1 MKFNELNLIEPILT
15 SLEKM
20 KYEEPTPIQEKTIP
34 VMLQGRDVLGCAQ
47 TGSGKTAAFALPI
60 LQKLSVEKAEHIR
73 SLIMTPTR
81 ELAIQI
87 CDNFNQYGKNLS
99 LTAGAIYGGVGYE
112 EQVEMLENGIAIL
125 AATPGRLLDLVN
137 QNYVSLRNVEIVVLD
152 EADRMLDMGFIKEIR
167 QIMKKIPKDRQTVM
181 FSATM
186 PKAIERL
193 ADTIMKDPETIMQ
206 DVVTD
211 TVDTVRQYVY
221 QVDACNKLELLTS
234 LIKSGE
240 VKNAIVF
247 TNTRNSAE
255 IVSKHLTKAYV
266 RARAIHSEKNQ
277 NSRQDALLQFKNK
290 KVQVLVATDVAARGL
305 DIKELSHVFN
315 YEIPDQPES
324 YIHRI
329 GRTGRAGAEGVAIN
343 FCCIDEMDDWKR
355 IEEHIGKEIPVLDS
369 QWSMKVFTKTAKP
382 VKRGVQKKDERIDIS
397 KVKDVSLDGKP
408 RKKKSNFQ
416 YHKERADR
424 AKRMEEEGSYGR
436 SGNRS
441 GTGKSFKWSDS
452 KKSNVSKGN
461 GSGKSYRT
469 ASSNGRKSNAGS
481 NKPTFRKSSGKSQ
494 GRFS

>member
-20 KYEEPTPIQEKTIP
+20 KYAEPTPIQEKTIP
-34 VMLQGRDVLGCAQ
+34 IMLQGRDVLGCAQ

-60 LQKLSVEKAEHIR
+60 LQLLAKEQSEQIR
-73 SLIMTPTR
+73 ALIMTPTR

-87 CDNFNQYGKNLS
+87 CDNMNQYGENLS
-99 LTAGAIYGGVGYE
+99 LSAGAVYGGVDYD
-112 EQVEMLENGIAIL
+112 EQIEMLENGIDIL
-125 AATPGRLLDLVN
+125 VATPGRLLDLVN
-137 QNYVSLRNVEIVVLD
+137 QHYVRLNEIEIVVLD

-167 QIMKKIPKDRQTVM
+167 SIMKKIPKDRQTVM

-186 PKAIERL
+186 PKPIERL
-193 ADTIMKDPETIMQ
+193 ADTIMKNQETIMQ
-206 DVVTD
+206 DVVTE
-211 TVDTVRQYVY
+211 TVDTVSQYVY
-221 QVDACNKLELLTS
+221 HVDACNKLELLTS

-255 IVSKHLTKAYV
+255 VVSKHLTKVYI

-315 YEIPDQPES
+315 YEIPEQPES

-329 GRTGRAGAEGVAIN
+329 GRTGRAGAEGVAIS
-343 FCCIDEMDDWKR
+343 FCCIDEMEDMKR
-355 IEEHIGKEIPVLDS
+355 IEHIGKEIPVLDS
-369 QWSMKVFTKTAKP
+369 EWSMKVFTKKAKP
-382 VKRGVQKKDERIDIS
+382 VKRGNQKKDEIFDIS

-416 YHKERADR
+416 YHKERIDR
-424 AKRMEEEGSYGR
+424 AKRMEEDGRYSGR
-436 SGNRS
+436 SGS
-441 GTGKSFKWSDS
+441 GKSFKWEDS
-452 KKSNVSKGN
+452 KKKNAPKAGKGYR
-461 GSGKSYRT
+461 SGN
-469 ASSNGRKSNAGS
+469 SNGRKSTTNG
-481 NKPTFRKSSGKSQ
+481 NKSSFRKSSGKSQ